1 MNNKFTKPEAFT
13 DWDGQLERM
22 RAGGRDV
29 KAFFTRRLRTSGYFV
44 PRSPSGKGFC
54 LLATQKNELFLPAF
68 TSEGEFG
75 KWKEPSGGASLLP
88 FDMLHHIVVDDAK
101 LRGVV
106 INPFG
111 KSLVLRRDDL
121 TATENLVTGM
131 THERAD
137 HHTGRMIIAAAKYNP
152 ELARTFAAA
161 LESSGMNVREAYI
174 LITRQEH
181 EPKSHLLFLIDFDGD
196 NKLLF
201 PHVAKAV
208 GPHMK
213 KGANFELLKA
223 SSSMLEI
230 ARRKAVPVWP
240 VMGKTH

>member
-1 MNNKFTKPEAFT
+1 MPETFT
-13 DWDGQLERM
+13 DWDEQLERM

-29 KAFFTRRLRTSGYFV
+29 KTFFTRRLRASGYFV
-44 PRSPSGKGFC
+44 PRLSTGKGFC

-68 TSEGEFG
+68 TSKNEFD

-88 FDMLHHIVVDDAK
+88 FDMLHHIVVDDAR
-101 LRGVV
+101 LCGVV

-111 KSLVLRRDDL
+111 RSLILRRNDL
-121 TATENLVTGM
+121 AVTETLTTGM
-131 THERAD
+131 SHERAN
-137 HHTGRMIIAAAKYNP
+137 HTGKVIMGTANYTPA
-152 ELARTFAAA
+152 LARSFVGA
-161 LESSGMNVREAYI
+161 LKTGNMNVREAYI
-174 LITRQEH
+174 LTARGEH
-181 EPKSHLLFLIDFDGD
+181 EKTPHLLFLMDFDGD

-213 KGANFELLKA
+213 KGASFELLKA
-223 SSSMLEI
+223 SPAMLGA

-240 VMGKTH
+240 VTGRIH